1 MQAVPD
7 YRPLHRRALDQ
18 AGQVLAGIV
27 PADLARSTPCAG
39 WDLST
44 LLRHM
49 IGQNHGFADAVE
61 FGDASLEAFAHRGFP
76 PGGLQDAWLASA
88 DRLRTAFA
96 SAPLD
101 RLVKL
106 AEIRPDEWFPVAI
119 AVGFQLLDTVIHT
132 WDVATALGAVFRP
145 DDEMVEATL
154 AQARRVPN
162 APTVRERPGAAFDPV
177 LPYDGTDGWELALA
191 QLGRV

>member
-1 MQAVPD
+1 VTP
-7 YRPLHRRALDQ
+7 RSRRSRT
-18 AGQVLAGIV
+18 G
-27 PADLARSTPCAG
+27 
-39 WDLST
+39 
-44 LLRHM
+44 
-49 IGQNHGFADAVE
+49 
-61 FGDASLEAFAHRGFP
+61 AFR

-145 DDEMVEATL
+145 DEEMVEATL

-177 LPYDGTDGWELALA
+177 LP
-191 QLGRV
+191 

>member
-132 WDVATALGAVFRP
+132 WDVAGEQAHVHGKEVYLWFTHPSHQAKLSNARIERGGAVATTRDWKVASALG
-145 DDEMVEATL
+145 EMW
-154 AQARRVPN
+154 
-162 APTVRERPGAAFDPV
+162 GA
-177 LPYDGTDGWELALA
+177 
-191 QLGRV
+191 

>member
-7 YRPLHRRALDQ
+7 YRPLHASRWTRPATCWL
-18 AGQVLAGIV
+18 GIL

-61 FGDASLEAFAHRGFP
+61 FGDAPLEAFAHRGFP
-76 PGGLQDAWLASA
+76 PRRPAGRLAGSA

-145 DDEMVEATL
+145 DEEMVEATL

-177 LPYDGTDGWELALA
+177 LP
-191 QLGRV
+191 